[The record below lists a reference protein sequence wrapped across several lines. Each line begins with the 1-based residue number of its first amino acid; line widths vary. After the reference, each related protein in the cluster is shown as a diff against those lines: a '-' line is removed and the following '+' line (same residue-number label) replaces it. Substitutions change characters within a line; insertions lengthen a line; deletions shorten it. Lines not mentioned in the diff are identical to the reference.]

1 MTGRRYRKKNLHTGH
16 RKQHESRTK
25 KRRIVQKENK
35 GVFANQPIL
44 RTGNPLGSY
53 ADFYYPVMTM
63 GQLRALRTKA
73 KSHAINNLVN
83 SNVQSLRENLKPQP
97 CHVIALSIQQGL
109 GLRFSRKD
117 LTLG

>member
-1 MTGRRYRKKNLHTGH
+1 MQTYIPQL
-16 RKQHESRTK
+16 EL
-25 KRRIVQKENK
+25 KRERPLLFIPVVSDK

-83 SNVQSLRENLKPQP
+83 LNVQSLRENLKPQS

-109 GLRFSRKD
+109 GLRFSLKD